1 MNNKVNR
8 STLNGLEL
16 LILGSLISPALAGTE
31 AETGGQGAQ
40 MQPPAHHAEAG
51 KQAPP
56 VRGPHGLG
64 SASGP
69 GAYGPGPGQGRGGYE
84 MGDPGTMGGP
94 YGGPDMMDDP
104 RMMGGPY
111 RGPEMMDEPG
121 MMRGPYGGPGMMDE
135 RGMMRGPYGGP
146 EMMDE
151 RGMMRGLQGG
161 PGRMAS
167 PRVYPAETGE
177 GPAGTETP
185 ATTVAPEGGPAG
197 MGSPRGGPS
206 TMSAPGKLEG
216 AATAMLD
223 GISSLD
229 LTEEQRAELDAIRED
244 HKEREKAL
252 IEKISV
258 AAERLQELQQ
268 QQMEVDHTLN
278 DLKGHLATANM
289 DAANRAEE
297 LLTAEQRRRFIR
309 GGAHVM
315 MPMQQAQ

>member
-1 MNNKVNR
+1 MNNKLNR

-31 AETGGQGAQ
+31 AGSGGQGAQ

-84 MGDPGTMGGP
+84 MGDPGMTGGP

-111 RGPEMMDEPG
+111 RGPGMSDDPSRMGGHYRGPEMMDDPGMMPGPYGGPGVMDEPG
-121 MMRGPYGGPGMMDE
+121 MMRRP
-135 RGMMRGPYGGP
+135 
-146 EMMDE
+146 
-151 RGMMRGLQGG
+151 QSG
-161 PGRMAS
+161 PGRMAG
-167 PRVYPAETGE
+167 PRVHPAETGE
-177 GPAGTETP
+177 GPAGMETP
-185 ATTVAPEGGPAG
+185 AMTAAPVGGPAG

-206 TMSAPGKLEG
+206 TMSAPGRMEG

-223 GISSLD
+223 GISRLD

-258 AAERLQELQQ
+258 AAERLQEIQQ
-268 QQMEVDHTLN
+268 QQMEADQTLS

-289 DAANRAEE
+289 DTANRAEE